1 MKFQKLLLTL
11 TLFTTFI
18 TYSQHQK
25 GSWTASA
32 AISPYP
38 IEVNGENDFG
48 VLGIGSLEF
57 FVSEKVSFSGSFFTS
72 NNDLFKN
79 DSGLKL
85 RSYGFIPG
93 VQYYFLNN
101 EKFAIYG
108 QAGYGFGFKSDER
121 TNLDNEALRIY
132 NLGAGAHYQ
141 LSEKWFVSL
150 LLPYFNAKDI
160 TFNQDEAS
168 GVAVF
173 LGAGIKL

>member
-1 MKFQKLLLTL
+1 MKFQEQLLLL
-11 TLFTTFI
+11 ALFI
-18 TYSQHQK
+18 TVISYSQHQK
-25 GSWTASA
+25 GSWNASA

-48 VLGIGSLEF
+48 ILGIGTLEF
-57 FVSEKVSFSGSFFTS
+57 FISNKISFSGSFFTS

-79 DSGLKL
+79 DSELKL

-93 VQYYFLNN
+93 VQYYLWNK
-101 EKFAIYG
+101 EKFSVYA
-108 QAGYGFGFKSDER
+108 QAGYGFGFKSDAR
-121 TNLDNEALRIY
+121 TNLDNEALRLY
-132 NLGAGAHYQ
+132 NLGAGGKYHI
-141 LSEKWFVSL
+141 SEKWFVSL

-160 TFNQDEAS
+160 TMNRNEAS

>member
-1 MKFQKLLLTL
+1 MKLLFLPML
-11 TLFTTFI
+11 FI
-18 TYSQHQK
+18 TLISYSQHQK
-25 GSWTASA
+25 GNWNASA

-48 VLGIGSLEF
+48 VLGIGTLEF
-57 FVSEKVSFSGSFFTS
+57 FISEKVSFSGSFFTS

-79 DSGLKL
+79 DSDLKL
-85 RSYGFIPG
+85 RSYGFIPA
-93 VQYYFLNN
+93 VQYYFWNK
-101 EKFAIYG
+101 EKFAVYA

-121 TNLDNEALRIY
+121 TNLDNEALRLY
-132 NLGAGAHYQ
+132 NLGAGAKYH

-160 TFNQDEAS
+160 TINRDEAS

-173 LGAGIKL
+173 LGAGIQL